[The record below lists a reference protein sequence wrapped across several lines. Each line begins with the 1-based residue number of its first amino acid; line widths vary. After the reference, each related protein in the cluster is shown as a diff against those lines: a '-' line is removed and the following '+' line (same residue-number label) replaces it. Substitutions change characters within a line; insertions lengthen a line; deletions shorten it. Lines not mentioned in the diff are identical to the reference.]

1 MTRSTLHVITAP
13 LVILRA
19 DSIALQFRQSQR
31 KKSMLPLDFFLTVV
45 KGHLVA
51 AACDILGISSPDSPL
66 QLPSG
71 IIKGTL
77 EQQSSF
83 VTSISTKVVDR
94 VSLIGVDWTKK
105 QDYESGDGVYNYARV
120 LCHFGGIVLE
130 FYDAWAEGDGDR
142 IYRCYRLLMPHF
154 ICYGHTKYALQALR
168 FQFQV
173 AAYLSPHLAHH
184 IVWDRFINTRGGIG
198 CNIPCDLHN
207 EHVNKLIKEIV
218 GNMDPTLRKKA
229 LQRAARSVTALQK
242 YMQIF

>member
-1 MTRSTLHVITAP
+1 M
-13 LVILRA
+13 
-19 DSIALQFRQSQR
+19 
-31 KKSMLPLDFFLTVV
+31 
-45 KGHLVA
+45 
-51 AACDILGISSPDSPL
+51 
-66 QLPSG
+66 
-71 IIKGTL
+71 

-218 GNMDPTLRKKA
+218 GNMGSNLTEEA
-229 LQRAARSVTALQK
+229 LQRAARSVTALQNICK
-242 YMQIF
+242 SFDKQSGVPTGSSYHFTRYDAQDVAKVASVVRDRKLLYPIAGRKHSSCPNFSLDPLNAWDREKTHEWIEKKQTR